1 MEQYNDPKQVDIL
14 SESSN
19 FLAPKKFYTSDL
31 HIGHKNIIGFD
42 HRPFSSLD
50 EMTEKIIANWNKTF
64 FLRTANNLVPI
75 EVKSKNGK
83 NEINENTYILR

>member
-19 FLAPKKFYTSDL
+19 FFSTPKNYTSDL

-64 FLRTANNLVPI
+64 SCVLQI
-75 EVKSKNGK
+75 
-83 NEINENTYILR
+83 ILSSLK

>member
-1 MEQYNDPKQVDIL
+1 M
-14 SESSN
+14 SESLN
-19 FLAPKKFYTSDL
+19 ILAPKKMCTSDL

-64 FLRTANNLVPI
+64 PAHC
-75 EVKSKNGK
+75 K
-83 NEINENTYILR
+83 

>member
-1 MEQYNDPKQVDIL
+1 MGQYNDPKLVDIL
-14 SESSN
+14 SESLN
-19 FLAPKKFYTSDL
+19 ILAPKKMCTSDL

-64 FLRTANNLVPI
+64 PAHC
-75 EVKSKNGK
+75 K
-83 NEINENTYILR
+83 

>member
-1 MEQYNDPKQVDIL
+1 MGQYNDPKQVDIL

-19 FLAPKKFYTSDL
+19 FFNTQKNSTSDL

-64 FLRTANNLVPI
+64 SCALQI
-75 EVKSKNGK
+75 
-83 NEINENTYILR
+83 ILSPLK

>member
-1 MEQYNDPKQVDIL
+1 M

-19 FLAPKKFYTSDL
+19 FLAPKKFYTSDM
-31 HIGHKNIIGFD
+31 HIGHKSIIGFD
-42 HRPFSSLD
+42 RRPFSSLD

-75 EVKSKNGK
+75 EVKSQ

>member
-1 MEQYNDPKQVDIL
+1 MEQYNDPKQVDIF

-19 FLAPKKFYTSDL
+19 FLVPQKIYTSDL
-31 HIGHKNIIGFD
+31 HIGHKDIIGFD

>member
-1 MEQYNDPKQVDIL
+1 MEQYNDPKQVDIF

-64 FLRTANNLVPI
+64 SCALLI
-75 EVKSKNGK
+75 
-83 NEINENTYILR
+83 ILFPLK

>member
-1 MEQYNDPKQVDIL
+1 MEQYNDPKQVDIF

-19 FLAPKKFYTSDL
+19 FLAPKKFYTSYL
-31 HIGHKNIIGFD
+31 HIGHKDIIGFD
-42 HRPFSSLD
+42 HRPFSSLY

>member
-1 MEQYNDPKQVDIL
+1 MEQYNDPKQLVIL

-19 FLAPKKFYTSDL
+19 ILATKKLYTSDL

-64 FLRTANNLVPI
+64 SCELLT
-75 EVKSKNGK
+75 
-83 NEINENTYILR
+83 ILSPLK

>member
-19 FLAPKKFYTSDL
+19 FLAPKKFYMSDL
-31 HIGHKNIIGFD
+31 HIGHKSIIGFD
-42 HRPFSSLD
+42 RRPFSSLD

-64 FLRTANNLVPI
+64 SCALLI
-75 EVKSKNGK
+75 
-83 NEINENTYILR
+83 ILFPLK

>member
-14 SESSN
+14 SESLN
-19 FLAPKKFYTSDL
+19 ILAPKKIYTSDL
-31 HIGHKNIIGFD
+31 HIDHKNIIVFD

-64 FLRTANNLVPI
+64 SCALLI
-75 EVKSKNGK
+75 
-83 NEINENTYILR
+83 ILFPLK